1 MSHYRLSVLG
11 IISYV
16 LKLQEFGGIL
26 FHLEEY
32 VSLSIVCVG

>member
-11 IISYV
+11 SISYV

-26 FHLEEY
+26 FRLEKS
-32 VSLSIVCVG
+32 V